1 MSTDAGGSVP
11 TTMEQNDMA
20 SDDQGRDAAGNDH
33 AMGLKPEFRALA
45 ERAKELAK
53 REERRRTEQMKADTQ
68 KKAESTKAEQ
78 RRIAENRRQEEK
90 KRAERRQESLRKEAE
105 RRIENGKSVVEKERA
120 RRQFNRQADDRNKA
134 QAPIAEKDKSNELA
148 ADRRRAAAAVAER
161 QQRQKVQQQEEH
173 RRQTDHMRTLHHG
186 EMHSFKENEDAAI
199 AGHAHEIES
208 INERE
213 QQALAALGVHRESLM
228 GRAVTF
234 FKGEAHYAREAEA
247 IVDRCEAERMA
258 THRDLEALKERQ
270 FAAAQQ
276 ARLRHAQERKGI
288 AELHRMERQQLVQAH
303 ERSRG
308 SEMGVSQRAFER
320 AADRKEQTLEQVL
333 GLCRGPSR

>member
-1 MSTDAGGSVP
+1 
-11 TTMEQNDMA
+11 MA
-20 SDDQGRDAAGNDH
+20 NDDQQRDAAGDEH
-33 AMGLKPEFRALA
+33 AMGKKPESRVRDD
-45 ERAKELAK
+45 RAKELAK
-53 REERRRTEQMKADTQ
+53 REERRKTEQMKADTQ

-134 QAPIAEKDKSNELA
+134 QAPTAEKDKSHELA
-148 ADRRRAAAAVAER
+148 ADIRRRAAAAVAER
-161 QQRQKVQQQEEH
+161 QQRQKAQQEEEH

-186 EMHSFKENEDAAI
+186 EMRSFKENEDAAI
-199 AGHAHEIES
+199 AGHAHEIQS

-213 QQALAALGVHRESLM
+213 QEALGALGAHRESLV

-234 FKGEAHYAREAEA
+234 VKGHAHYAREAEG
-247 IVDRCEAERMA
+247 IVNRCEAERIVQ
-258 THRDLEALKERQ
+258 HRNLEALKERQ

-276 ARLRHAQERKGI
+276 ARLRQGQERKGI
-288 AELHRMERQQLVQAH
+288 FELHRMERQQLGQAQ

-308 SEMGVSQRAFER
+308 REIGVSQRAFER
-320 AADRKEQTLEQVL
+320 AADRKEQTLEQAHGVSR
-333 GLCRGPSR
+333 GLSR

>member
-1 MSTDAGGSVP
+1 
-11 TTMEQNDMA
+11 
-20 SDDQGRDAAGNDH
+20 
-33 AMGLKPEFRALA
+33 
-45 ERAKELAK
+45 
-53 REERRRTEQMKADTQ
+53 MKAEALT
-68 KKAESTKAEQ
+68 AEQ
-78 RRIAENRRQEEK
+78 
-90 KRAERRQESLRKEAE
+90 
-105 RRIENGKSVVEKERA
+105 
-120 RRQFNRQADDRNKA
+120 
-134 QAPIAEKDKSNELA
+134 DKSHALA
-148 ADRRRAAAAVAER
+148 ADIRRRAAAAVAER
-161 QQRQKVQQQEEH
+161 QQRQKAQQQEEH

-213 QQALAALGVHRESLM
+213 QQALAALGAHRESLM

-276 ARLRHAQERKGI
+276 SRLRQAQERKGI
-288 AELHRMERQQLVQAH
+288 AELHRMERQQLAQAH
-303 ERSRG
+303 DRSRG
-308 SEMGVSQRAFER
+308 REIGVSQRAFER
-320 AADRKEQTLEQVL
+320 VAERKEPTLEQAH
-333 GLCRGPSR
+333 GGEPRTIPMKRRDQI

>member
-1 MSTDAGGSVP
+1 
-11 TTMEQNDMA
+11 MA
-20 SDDQGRDAAGNDH
+20 NDDQQRDAAGDEH
-33 AMGLKPEFRALA
+33 AMGKKPESRVRDD
-45 ERAKELAK
+45 RAKELAK
-53 REERRRTEQMKADTQ
+53 REERRKTEQMKADMQ

-90 KRAERRQESLRKEAE
+90 KRAENRQQTLRKEAE

-120 RRQFNRQADDRNKA
+120 RRQFNRQADDRNKT
-134 QAPIAEKDKSNELA
+134 QAPTAEKDKRHELA
-148 ADRRRAAAAVAER
+148 ADIRRRAAAAVAER
-161 QQRQKVQQQEEH
+161 QQRQKAQQQEEH

-199 AGHAHEIES
+199 AGHAHEIER

-213 QQALAALGVHRESLM
+213 QQALAALGAHRESLI

-247 IVDRCEAERMA
+247 IVDRCEAERIVK
-258 THRDLEALKERQ
+258 HRDLEALKERQ

-276 ARLRHAQERKGI
+276 SRLRQAQERKGI
-288 AELHRMERQQLVQAH
+288 AELHRMERQQLGQAQ
-303 ERSRG
+303 EGSRG
-308 SEMGVSQRAFER
+308 REIGVSQRAFER
-320 AADRKEQTLEQVL
+320 AADRKEQTLEQAH
-333 GLCRGPSR
+333 GLSRGPSR